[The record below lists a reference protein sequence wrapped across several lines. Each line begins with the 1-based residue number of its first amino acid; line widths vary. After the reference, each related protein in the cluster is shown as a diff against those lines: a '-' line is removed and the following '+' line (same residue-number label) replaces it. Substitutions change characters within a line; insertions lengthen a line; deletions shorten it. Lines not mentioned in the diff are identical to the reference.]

1 MKRHSLTAA
10 LALAIVVPAGAR
22 SQQLTGTAK
31 WADSASREIEAANEA
46 GDLNR
51 LTSAAAMI
59 DRVLIAM
66 PNDPLLLYYRSLA
79 LYRSATLYTG
89 LKKNE
94 EAKRVLDEADLLLEQ
109 ATARAPTADAL
120 ALRSSVLGLM
130 IGLSGNPLSGMTLG
144 PKSSDLLDRAKEIE
158 PKNPRVWLISGMSA
172 MFTRRRHRQGRAGCA
187 KGDRVVR
194 DGSAGGAGA
203 VVGPRRR
210 LDLAG
215 SGSPEGGEDRRC
227 ARGISEG
234 ARDPARQPVGATCAA
249 AVAQRNSKGVGD
261 PCRVFDSPSCT
272 RSRGRRS
279 RRSTRSCWRRSRGW
293 T

>member
-1 MKRHSLTAA
+1 MKRHSLIPA
-10 LALAIVVPAGAR
+10 LALTIVVPGIAR

-120 ALRSSVLGLM
+120 ALRSSVIGLM

-144 PKSSDLLDRAKEIE
+144 PKSSELLDRAKEIE
-158 PKNPRVWLISGMSA
+158 PKNPRVWLISGISA
-172 MFTRRRHRQGRAGCA
+172 MFTPKTFGGGAERAERDLRKAIALFETDRPVAPWGRADAWIWLGQALQKEEKIDDARAAYQKALEIQPGNQWVQRVLLPSLSGTA
-187 KGDRVVR
+187 K
-194 DGSAGGAGA
+194 
-203 VVGPRRR
+203 
-210 LDLAG
+210 
-215 SGSPEGGEDRRC
+215 E
-227 ARGISEG
+227 
-234 ARDPARQPVGATCAA
+234 
-249 AVAQRNSKGVGD
+249 
-261 PCRVFDSPSCT
+261 
-272 RSRGRRS
+272 
-279 RRSTRSCWRRSRGW
+279 
-293 T
+293 